1 MTSKCLKLK
10 WSHKWRGAGGQVV
23 SLQCFEPFDGVS
35 MVLRVQLSWQ
45 PICSDAVNLSNP
57 NSD

>member
-1 MTSKCLKLK
+1 MFKTQVEP
-10 WSHKWRGAGGQVV
+10 HVGGGGGGQVV

-35 MVLRVQLSWQ
+35 MVLRVQLPWQ
-45 PICSDAVNLSNP
+45 LICSDAVNLSNP

>member
-1 MTSKCLKLK
+1 MFKTQVEP
-10 WSHKWRGAGGQVV
+10 HVGGGGGGGQVV

-35 MVLRVQLSWQ
+35 MVLRVQLPWQ
-45 PICSDAVNLSNP
+45 LICSDAVNLSNP

>member
-1 MTSKCLKLK
+1 MFKTQVEP
-10 WSHKWRGAGGQVV
+10 HVGEGGGKVV

-35 MVLRVQLSWQ
+35 MVLRVQLPWQ
-45 PICSDAVNLSNP
+45 LICSDAVNPSNP